1 MMEARSAS
9 SRFALFDDICG
20 RGLAQH
26 SGASAFFFHIAPA
39 QTRSSSISRL
49 HSRWS
54 ASQAIMATVIIGA
67 GIVGVSTAFYLAEN
81 DATTDI
87 HLIETTDTLF
97 ASASGYAGGFLA
109 RDWHAPATASLAALS
124 FDQHAALAAKYDG
137 ASRWG
142 YAIST
147 ALSYSVPGTSEDDK
161 RWQGRRGEDWLRQ
174 GTSRSTSAPVDAALP
189 PSKKTRTP
197 VWLQRKQG
205 DQVMVLADDGTTA
218 QIEPAPFCQF
228 LLDTCRARGVRLHQ
242 RARVTA
248 VRRDATGRLSSV
260 TVEEHG
266 GERTV
271 LPCARLVITAGAW
284 TPRVLGE
291 LFPDEFAADE
301 KQLPVSNYAGHSLV
315 VRTKDVPPTEAA
327 DNCFALF
334 AAGGSLQYCPEIF
347 GRANGTLYLAG
358 LNSSTLPLPERAS
371 DATPDSLLLEDLKA
385 TCRNVLGSDDY
396 EVVRAGLC
404 HRPATPWG
412 APLVL
417 RLLNE
422 QLSATSKEQSL
433 TSGLGGVFVAAGHGP
448 WGISMGPGTGMVLA
462 ELLQGRPLSADLS
475 QLGLP

>member
-1 MMEARSAS
+1 
-9 SRFALFDDICG
+9 
-20 RGLAQH
+20 
-26 SGASAFFFHIAPA
+26 
-39 QTRSSSISRL
+39 
-49 HSRWS
+49 
-54 ASQAIMATVIIGA
+54 MATVIIGA

-87 HLIETTDTLF
+87 HLIETTNTLF

-137 ASRWG
+137 ASRWS

-147 ALSYSVPGTSEDDK
+147 ALSYSVPGTPEDDK

-174 GTSRSTSAPVDAALP
+174 GTSRSTSAPVDATPLP
-189 PSKKTRTP
+189 PSEKTKTP
-197 VWLQRKQG
+197 AWLLRKQG
-205 DQVMVLADDGTTA
+205 DQVVVLADDGTTA

-228 LLDTCRARGVRLHQ
+228 LLDTCRARGVQLHQ
-242 RARVTA
+242 PARVTA
-248 VRRDATGRLSSV
+248 VGRDAAGQLSSVTV

-266 GERTV
+266 GEQTV
-271 LPCARLVITAGAW
+271 LLPCARLVITAGAW
-284 TPRVLGE
+284 TPRVLAE
-291 LFPDEFAADE
+291 LFPDEFAAD
-301 KQLPVSNYAGHSLV
+301 KIKLPVTNYAGHSLV
-315 VRTKDVPPTEAA
+315 VRTKDAAPSTEAA

-358 LNSSTLPLPERAS
+358 LNSSTMPLPERAS

-385 TCRNVLGSDDY
+385 TCRKVLGSDDY
-396 EVVRAGLC
+396 EVVRVGLC

-412 APLVL
+412 APLLL
-417 RLLNE
+417 RLLDE
-422 QLSATSKEQSL
+422 QLCATSKEQTL
-433 TSGLGGVFVAAGHGP
+433 TSGRGGVFVAAGHGP

-475 QLGLP
+475 QLGLQITVCQ